1 LDVQNNERVALKKIK
16 LDTDDEGIPPTAL
29 REITLLKNLMHE
41 NVVCLKDV
49 VMDAQRLYLVFE
61 LADSDLKKLMENTE
75 GLLSKEL
82 IQVSYC
88 CYSKCLVLIKYFTI
102 SLIHNKFYL
111 VYHIATQ
118 WESCTEI

>member
-1 LDVQNNERVALKKIK
+1 MYIVFLFLSYPPRVISYFSGALDVQNNEKVPLKKIK
-16 LDTDDEGIPPTAL
+16 LDAEDEGIPPTAL
-29 REITLLKNLMHE
+29 REITLLKNLVHE

-82 IQVSYC
+82 IQVSLPI
-88 CYSKCLVLIKYFTI
+88 YSVLK
-102 SLIHNKFYL
+102 
-111 VYHIATQ
+111 A
-118 WESCTEI
+118 